1 VTVEGDTYTIKGVT
15 AAASYVATFVE
26 LTPEP
31 YAVLSE
37 NNTVLT
43 FFYDNQKLAK
53 NGMDVGE
60 FTNPENRPWH
70 AQRENITKVIFDS
83 SFANCTSIT
92 STLYWFQGCSSLNN
106 VTGIE
111 NLKTDNV
118 TNMTAMFYNCSSLAE
133 IDLSKFNTANTIN
146 VTSLFAGCLALTNV
160 KVTGINT
167 ANMKYMNSMFQDCS
181 NLTSLDLSSFNT
193 VNATGMSYMFSG
205 CSALTTIYVGE
216 EWSTTSVIESADMF
230 AGCTSLEGGR
240 GTAYDVFHNDASY
253 ARIDMA
259 PNAPGYFTRK
269 DQLMGD
275 ANDDGSI
282 TIADAVATVTNIL
295 GEATSEY
302 FSQTKADMNS
312 DSTIDIFD
320 VTLIV
325 NAVLAATPAPA
336 HNNSI
341 AAEDILLETQAN
353 SLTMGIS
360 GSAAYTAF
368 QFDVTLPEG
377 TTLEGV
383 RLTNKA
389 TNHQLTYKKVG
400 ENTYRVVGLSMTNQ
414 QLSTANGRLVQLQL
428 SGNADERSATMSNVL
443 FVGQP
448 ATDAT
453 AIRNHVTDDAADR
466 DVIYDLNGRY
476 VGNDRQKLSKGIY
489 IINHKKVNIK

>member
-1 VTVEGDTYTIKGVT
+1 
-15 AAASYVATFVE
+15 
-26 LTPEP
+26 
-31 YAVLSE
+31 
-37 NNTVLT
+37 
-43 FFYDNQKLAK
+43 
-53 NGMDVGE
+53 
-60 FTNPENRPWH
+60 
-70 AQRENITKVIFDS
+70 
-83 SFANCTSIT
+83 
-92 STLYWFQGCSSLNN
+92 
-106 VTGIE
+106 
-111 NLKTDNV
+111 
-118 TNMTAMFYNCSSLAE
+118 
-133 IDLSKFNTANTIN
+133 
-146 VTSLFAGCLALTNV
+146 
-160 KVTGINT
+160 
-167 ANMKYMNSMFQDCS
+167 
-181 NLTSLDLSSFNT
+181 
-193 VNATGMSYMFSG
+193 
-205 CSALTTIYVGE
+205 
-216 EWSTTSVIESADMF
+216 
-230 AGCTSLEGGR
+230 
-240 GTAYDVFHNDASY
+240 
-253 ARIDMA
+253 MA

-400 ENTYRVVGLSMTNQ
+400 EKTYRVVGLSMTNQ
-414 QLSTANGRLVQLQL
+414 QLSAANGRLVQLQL
-428 SGNADERSATMSNVL
+428 SGNADERSVTMSNVL

>member
-1 VTVEGDTYTIKGVT
+1 
-15 AAASYVATFVE
+15 
-26 LTPEP
+26 
-31 YAVLSE
+31 
-37 NNTVLT
+37 
-43 FFYDNQKLAK
+43 
-53 NGMDVGE
+53 M
-60 FTNPENRPWH
+60 FT
-70 AQRENITKVIFDS
+70 D
-83 SFANCTSIT
+83 
-92 STLYWFQGCSSLNN
+92 
-106 VTGIE
+106 
-111 NLKTDNV
+111 
-118 TNMTAMFYNCSSLAE
+118 
-133 IDLSKFNTANTIN
+133 
-146 VTSLFAGCLALTNV
+146 
-160 KVTGINT
+160 
-167 ANMKYMNSMFQDCS
+167 
-181 NLTSLDLSSFNT
+181 
-193 VNATGMSYMFSG
+193 
-205 CSALTTIYVGE
+205 
-216 EWSTTSVIESADMF
+216 
-230 AGCTSLEGGR
+230 CTSLEGGR

-414 QLSTANGRLVQLQL
+414 QLSAANGRLVQLQL
-428 SGNADERSATMSNVL
+428 SGNADERSVTMSNVL